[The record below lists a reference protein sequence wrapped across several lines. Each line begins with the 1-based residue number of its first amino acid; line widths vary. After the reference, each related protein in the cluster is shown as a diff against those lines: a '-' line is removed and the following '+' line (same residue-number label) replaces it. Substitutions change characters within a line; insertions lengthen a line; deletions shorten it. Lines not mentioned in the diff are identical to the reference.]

1 MRGPISAA
9 DFRRGTLVESQ
20 RLATPVRHSGQSS
33 QQQTAAEG
41 IPVIGDGLR
50 QGLSTTLNFVLL
62 GVIVLKFV
70 VLIDAAFRRDD
81 AYRAAG
87 KMTKGGWL
95 IILTVALAADL
106 LIGGITSILTIAGVV
121 AAIVYWVD
129 VRPAL
134 KQVSGKGKGRKNQ
147 NMGPYG
153 PW

>member
-1 MRGPISAA
+1 M
-9 DFRRGTLVESQ
+9 
-20 RLATPVRHSGQSS
+20 
-33 QQQTAAEG
+33 
-41 IPVIGDGLR
+41 IGDGLR

-70 VLIDAAFRRDD
+70 VLIDAAIRRED

-87 KMTKGGWL
+87 KMTKQGWL

-106 LIGGITSILTIAGVV
+106 LIGGILSILTIAGVV

-134 KQVSGKGKGRKNQ
+134 KQVSGKGKNNKGQ
-147 NMGPYG
+147 HMGPYG